1 MDVPFSFAHGR
12 QAACGMSPHV
22 AARVTADGESDLA
35 GAQASRLSTVW
46 TLHAGAM
53 MKRPILIAACVIAA
67 QVGIA
72 AIKVQVD
79 VDKTFDFRKVR
90 TWAWALP
97 EAGWIMAA
105 RTPTDDPEAIQR
117 LAEPVIMDAVI
128 AEMPSRGL
136 THTVDSPDVTLKYYL
151 LLTLG
156 TESQTI
162 GQFLPPVAQW
172 GVPPFTASTQ
182 SLKVIQRGSLAID
195 VMSKGQIVW
204 RGVGAAEIKPG
215 VTQDKRAELIRVA
228 DRDILRRYPRN
239 Q

>member
-1 MDVPFSFAHGR
+1 MMRLPF
-12 QAACGMSPHV
+12 
-22 AARVTADGESDLA
+22 
-35 GAQASRLSTVW
+35 
-46 TLHAGAM
+46 
-53 MKRPILIAACVIAA
+53 LIAAGVIVA
-67 QVGIA
+67 QTGIA
-72 AIKVQVD
+72 AIKVHVD
-79 VDKTFDFRKVR
+79 VDKAFDFRKVR

-97 EAGWIMAA
+97 EAGWVMAA

-117 LAEPVIMDAVI
+117 LAEPVVMEAVI
-128 AEMPSRGL
+128 AEMPGRGM

-162 GQFLPPVAQW
+162 GQFLPPVTQW

-215 VTQDKRAELIRVA
+215 LTQDKRAALIRVA
-228 DRDILRRYPRN
+228 VKDILARYPRN
-239 Q
+239 K